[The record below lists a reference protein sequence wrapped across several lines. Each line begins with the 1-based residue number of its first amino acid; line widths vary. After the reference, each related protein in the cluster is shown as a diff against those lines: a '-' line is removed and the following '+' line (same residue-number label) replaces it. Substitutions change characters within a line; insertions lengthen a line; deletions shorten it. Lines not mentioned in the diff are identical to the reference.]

1 MTRFLRALA
10 FTLIA
15 PAAPMSLMNCGGRT
29 EPLDLDADIV
39 EPPGTD
45 TGPSID
51 TGPDSLARLDARAMP
66 DTYQGPDTG
75 REEINPTPTC
85 PPPANVNS
93 GLACRSF
100 GLACPSGTLDIDCN
114 GKPTIPVNCRCNQ
127 GMWNCA
133 HVALPCPT
141 QPMCPPFTMV
151 RAGGTCAVP
160 SGTMCQSAMPIY
172 GCAGAVTGYLP
183 CECSPQ
189 GQWNCAMQVPPS
201 CVDASPPP
209 PETCPD
215 PTTLM
220 EGTACTSNG
229 LQCKGNPT
237 VCGGATFYDALQCNG
252 SKFVTVAGTL
262 CGIDGGADAGLE

>member
-39 EPPGTD
+39 QPPGTD
-45 TGPSID
+45 TGPTID
-51 TGPDSLARLDARAMP
+51 TGPAMP
-66 DTYQGPDTG
+66 DAHEGPDTG
-75 REEINPTPTC
+75 REETNPTPTC

-127 GMWNCA
+127 GMWNCV
-133 HVALPCPT
+133 HVALACPK
-141 QPMCPPFTMV
+141 PMCPPPTAIQDGASCALPPTLTCQQAVMGSV
-151 RAGGTCAVP
+151 CLGETGDSGG
-160 SGTMCQSAMPIY
+160 
-172 GCAGAVTGYLP
+172 GYLS
-183 CECSPQ
+183 CQCVQ
-189 GQWNCAMQVPPS
+189 GTWSCPAVFPH

-237 VCGGATFYDALQCNG
+237 VCGGATFYDALQCDG